1 MSSNGL
7 MTTRLVHHHVQN
19 ANLTG
24 HVEKISVDSFD
35 LLKVLGTG
43 AYGKVFLVKKKEGF
57 HKGRLFAM
65 KVLKKATIVQKAKTT
80 EHTMTERQVL
90 EAVRSCPFL
99 VTLHW
104 AFQTESKLH
113 LVMDYIS
120 GGELFTHLYQRDKFS
135 EDEARIYIAEIIIAI
150 EHLHK
155 LGIIYRDIKLEN
167 ILLDAQGHVVLT
179 DFGLSKDFDSG
190 DVDKRTYSFCGTI
203 EYMAPEVVNGDD
215 NGHDKAVDWWSLGV
229 LMYELLTGASPFT
242 VDGEKN
248 SQSEISKRITSKNP
262 PIPSSFSKEAKDLVL
277 RLLCKDPSARIGSG
291 STNANEI
298 KKHVFFKNL
307 NWDSVYHRKVPV
319 PFIPH
324 IMDELDVSNFSV
336 EFTGMSPHYSPA
348 SIPNNTDRVFRGYSY
363 VAPSIVYGE
372 TTNSDDCLKT
382 TYESRPLSAAIKQAS
397 FFEESPF
404 FQNYMV
410 TDEILG
416 DGSFSTCRKCINM
429 KTGIH
434 YAVKVISKRRDR
446 TQEIP
451 SLRLC
456 QGHPNIVKIHEVY
469 QDGLHLYLV
478 LEYLQGGELFDRIR
492 QKKKFTEA
500 EASSLMRKIVSAVA
514 YMHSKGV
521 VHRDIKPEN
530 LLFVDH
536 TADAE
541 IKIIDFGFAKVK
553 VVNQPLQ
560 TPCFT
565 LHYAAPEVLAQTTRR
580 SGYDEA
586 CDLWSLGVILYT
598 MLSGQVPFQR
608 SGSPSNTAANI
619 MERIKLGDFK
629 FEGQQWSA
637 ISQPAR
643 DLIQGLLTV
652 DPSERLT
659 ISEVQNHEWLASG
672 RDIPTTPL
680 MTPGILGR
688 SNKRTIV
695 ETALNVAY
703 TAFHQAT
710 REGFALMAVEQ
721 APLAKRRKL
730 KKTTSNDRRSTT
742 CSSGSSSSDINDNK
756 KFLEDSI

>member
-1 MSSNGL
+1 MTTNGL
-7 MTTRLVHHHVQN
+7 LENYFVHHNVKN

-24 HVEKISVDSFD
+24 HSEKVNIESFD

-43 AYGKVFLVKKKEGF
+43 AYGKVYLVKKKDGF
-57 HKGRLFAM
+57 YKGKLFAM

-90 EAVRSCPFL
+90 ESVRSCPFL

-113 LVMDYIS
+113 LVMDYIN
-120 GGELFTHLYQRDKFS
+120 GGELFTHLYKRDKFS
-135 EDEARIYIAEIIIAI
+135 EDEARIYIAEIVIAI

-167 ILLDAQGHVVLT
+167 ILLDSKGHVVLT
-179 DFGLSKDFDSG
+179 DFGLSKDFSPSDEI
-190 DVDKRTYSFCGTI
+190 KRTYSFCGTI
-203 EYMAPEVVNGDD
+203 EYMAPELVNGNG

-229 LMYELLTGASPFT
+229 LLYELLTGASPFT

-248 SQSEISKRITSKNP
+248 SQSQISKRITTKEP
-262 PIPSSFSKEAKDLVL
+262 PIPMSFSREAKDFVL
-277 RLLCKDPSARIGSG
+277 RLLAKNPSRRIGSG
-291 STNANEI
+291 PTGANEI
-298 KKHVFFKNL
+298 KKHSFFKKL
-307 NWDSVYHRKVPV
+307 DWTSVYERKVPA
-319 PFIPH
+319 PFVPH
-324 IMDELDVSNFSV
+324 INDEMDVSNFSA
-336 EFTGMSPHYSPA
+336 EFTGMTPHYSPA
-348 SIPNNTDRVFRGYSY
+348 VVPNVTGQVFRGYSY
-363 VAPSIVYGE
+363 VAPSIVFNE
-372 TTNSDDCLKT
+372 TTTLEDCIRP
-382 TYESRPLSAAIKQAS
+382 TYEHRNLSAGIRQAS

-416 DGSFSTCRKCINM
+416 DGSFSTCRKCINVR
-429 KTGIH
+429 TGLH

-446 TQEIP
+446 TQEVQ

-456 QGHPNIVKIHEVY
+456 QDHPNIVNIHEVY
-469 QDGLHLYLV
+469 QDGLHVYLV
-478 LEYLQGGELFDRIR
+478 MEYLQGGELFDRIR

-500 EASSLMRKIVSAVA
+500 EASVLIRKIVSAVA
-514 YMHSKGV
+514 FMHSRGV

-536 TADAE
+536 TEDAE

-553 VVNQPLQ
+553 
-560 TPCFT
+560 T
-565 LHYAAPEVLAQTTRR
+565 
-580 SGYDEA
+580 
-586 CDLWSLGVILYT
+586 YT

-619 MERIKLGDFK
+619 INRIKMGDFK

-637 ISQPAR
+637 VSQQAR

-652 DPSERLT
+652 NPSERLT
-659 ISEVQNHEWLASG
+659 ISEVQNHEWLSSG

-680 MTPGILGR
+680 MTPGILGKGT
-688 SNKRTIV
+688 KRTFV
-695 ETALNVAY
+695 ESALNAAY
-703 TAFHQAT
+703 NAFHKAT
-710 REGFALMAVEQ
+710 REGFALQAVEQ
-721 APLAKRRKL
+721 APLAKRRKQ
-730 KKTTSNDRRSTT
+730 KKDTSEERRSTN
-742 CSSGSSSSDINDNK
+742 CSSEGSSCGDINDNRK
-756 KFLEDSI
+756 CPEELT

>member
-7 MTTRLVHHHVQN
+7 TETRLIHHHVQN

-43 AYGKVFLVKKKEGF
+43 AYGKVYLVKKKDGF
-57 HKGRLFAM
+57 HKGKLFAM

-90 EAVRSCPFL
+90 EAVRRCPFL

-120 GGELFTHLYQRDKFS
+120 GGELFTHLYQRDRFT
-135 EDEARIYIAEIIIAI
+135 EDEARIYIAEIVIAI

-179 DFGLSKDFDSG
+179 DFGLSKDFTSSDMNE
-190 DVDKRTYSFCGTI
+190 RAYSFCGTI

-229 LMYELLTGASPFT
+229 LMYELITGASPFT

-248 SQSEISKRITSKNP
+248 SQSEISKRITSKEP
-262 PIPSSFSKEAKDLVL
+262 PIPVSFSKEARDLVL
-277 RLLCKDPSARIGSG
+277 KLLCKNPHLRIGSG
-291 STNANEI
+291 ASNANEI
-298 KKHVFFKNL
+298 KKHPFFKNL
-307 NWDSVYHRKVPV
+307 NWDNVYQRKVPV
-319 PFIPH
+319 PFIPNINH
-324 IMDELDVSNFSV
+324 ELDVSNFSV

-348 SIPNNTDRVFRGYSY
+348 SVPNITDRVFRGYSY
-363 VAPSIVYGE
+363 VAPSIICGE
-372 TTNSDDCLKT
+372 TTNLDDSLKSPC
-382 TYESRPLSAAIKQAS
+382 EARPRSAAIRQAS
-397 FFEESPF
+397 LLEESPF
-404 FQNYMV
+404 FQNYVV
-410 TDEILG
+410 TDQILG
-416 DGSFSTCRKCINM
+416 DGSFSTCRKCFNVR
-429 KTGIH
+429 TGIH
-434 YAVKVISKRRDR
+434 YAVKVINTRRDR
-446 TQEIP
+446 TQEVQ

-456 QGHPNIVKIHEVY
+456 QGHPNIVNIHEIY
-469 QDGLHLYLV
+469 QDGMHTYLV

-492 QKKKFTEA
+492 QKKNFTEA
-500 EASSLMRKIVSAVA
+500 EASVLMRKIVSAVA

-530 LLFVDH
+530 LLFVDN
-536 TADAE
+536 TEDAE

-565 LHYAAPEVLAQTTRR
+565 LHYAAPEVLEQTTRR
-580 SGYDEA
+580 SGYDES

-608 SGSPSNTAANI
+608 RGSPSNTAVNI
-619 MERIKLGDFK
+619 VERIKKGDFK
-629 FEGQQWSA
+629 FEGNPWSA
-637 ISQPAR
+637 ISQEAR

-652 DPSERLT
+652 NPSERLT
-659 ISEVQNHEWLASG
+659 ISEVQNHKWLVSG

-688 SNKRTIV
+688 SNKRTFV
-695 ETALNVAY
+695 ETALNAAY
-703 TAFHQAT
+703 NAFHKAT

-721 APLAKRRKL
+721 APLAKRRKM
-730 KKTTSNDRRSTT
+730 KKTSSKDRRSTT
-742 CSSGSSSSDINDNK
+742 CSSSSSSSDINDNK
-756 KFLEDSI
+756 KYFEDCT